1 MKLLLKSL
9 SSPGFVAIL
18 LLALSC
24 PSTTAAIERVI
35 TPGQSIAAEIQNAH
49 ASGDFKP
56 QFSLYAERVGSE
68 QPFMVHVREAEPAVT
83 SMTTVSIQDGASS
96 HVNETDVAAM
106 LVSDEVGV
114 VALIAVDKKGGKV
127 NGIVQ
132 KDGAS
137 IKFTQKGGGGGKV
150 RFE

>member
-1 MKLLLKSL
+1 MKLPLKSQ
-9 SSPGFVAIL
+9 SSQGFVASL

-24 PSTTAAIERVI
+24 SSTNPAIEHVI
-35 TPGQSIAAEIQNAH
+35 TPGQSIAAKVQDAH

-56 QFSLYAERVGSE
+56 QFSLYTKRGGSE

-83 SMTTVSIQDGASS
+83 SMTTVSILDGASS
-96 HVNETDVAAM
+96 HVNETHVATM

-114 VALIAVDKKGGKV
+114 VALVAVKKKGGKV

-132 KDGAS
+132 KDRVS
-137 IKFTQKGGGGGKV
+137 IKLTQKGGGKV